1 MVCYFEFF
9 NWFLIPTH
17 LNRKYRRLGVKS
29 VNNNLL
35 LCVITKDF
43 SNSIH
48 AGNFIKDIARLGGD
62 ISNFTNEFV
71 SNKLKEKF
79 KWI

>member
-1 MVCYFEFF
+1 
-9 NWFLIPTH
+9 
-17 LNRKYRRLGVKS
+17 
-29 VNNNLL
+29 
-35 LCVITKDF
+35 
-43 SNSIH
+43 
-48 AGNFIKDIARLGGD
+48 LGGD